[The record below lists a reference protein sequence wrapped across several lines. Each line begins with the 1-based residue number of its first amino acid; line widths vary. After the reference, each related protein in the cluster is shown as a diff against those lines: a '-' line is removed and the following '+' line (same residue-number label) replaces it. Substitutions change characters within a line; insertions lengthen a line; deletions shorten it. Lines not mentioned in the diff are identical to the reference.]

1 MQDTTSNSSSVCWHV
16 FVATGTFTEPL
27 PFAVLRGPKVHFA
40 AHRIPLLN
48 DLKPGVDFKAAQG
61 NRVAVE
67 TAGLVDVPPC
77 SVVKVDR
84 LF

>member
-1 MQDTTSNSSSVCWHV
+1 VC
-16 FVATGTFTEPL
+16 TFAAL
-27 PFAVLRGPKVHFA
+27 LRGSKVHFP
-40 AHRIPLLN
+40 AHRIPSLN
-48 DLKPGVDFKAAQG
+48 HLKVGVDLKAERG

-67 TAGLVDVPPC
+67 TAQLMDVPPC